1 MLPGGRV
8 PKFVFQIWRFWCCG
22 PGAPIW
28 AAFFARG
35 ACRSVYRGCWQCA
48 CVWKF
53 SNRVSGN
60 LVRPTKLPRQ
70 AIYSAAHEVP
80 RPRVRI
86 RPTPRVPEAL
96 GSRQEAVL
104 KYLLRNRGLPILVW
118 KRKK

>member
-1 MLPGGRV
+1 MT
-8 PKFVFQIWRFWCCG
+8 K
-22 PGAPIW
+22 
-28 AAFFARG
+28 AAKR
-35 ACRSVYRGCWQCA
+35 
-48 CVWKF
+48 
-53 SNRVSGN
+53 NRVSGN
-60 LVRPTKLPRQ
+60 LPRQ

>member
-1 MLPGGRV
+1 MV
-8 PKFVFQIWRFWCCG
+8 
-22 PGAPIW
+22 
-28 AAFFARG
+28 
-35 ACRSVYRGCWQCA
+35 ACRSLCFKFGGSGAVAQERQFGQRFLRAARAVVCIEA
-48 CVWKF
+48 AGSVRCVWKF

-80 RPRVRI
+80 LPRVRI